1 MIVKKY
7 WTKCS
12 VNFVWGNKMKIL
24 DEAKTMENLEL
35 YILLALFIFTLW
47 FIRNTIKYY
56 KGEKRNVK
64 HLHRFAKEG
73 EVEAQNH
80 LAKRYHKG
88 DMVKKSSQKA
98 AFWSQKAAFSGDTDA
113 KEFLDT
119 IIKKKKC

>member
-1 MIVKKY
+1 M
-7 WTKCS
+7 
-12 VNFVWGNKMKIL
+12 NIL
-24 DEAKTMENLEL
+24 EEMKTMENLEL
-35 YILLALFIFTLW
+35 YILLALFIFTVW

-88 DMVKKSSQKA
+88 NMVKKSYQRA
-98 AFWSQKAAFSGDTDA
+98 AFWSQKASFSGDSDA
-113 KEFLDT
+113 KEFLEN

>member
-1 MIVKKY
+1 
-7 WTKCS
+7 
-12 VNFVWGNKMKIL
+12 
-24 DEAKTMENLEL
+24 MENLEL
-35 YILLALFIFTLW
+35 YILLALLLFTLW

-73 EVEAQNH
+73 EVKAQNH

-88 DMVKKSSQKA
+88 NMVKKSAQRA

-113 KEFLDT
+113 KEFLET
-119 IIKKKKC
+119 ITKKKKC